1 MTCEGAVISYEEG
14 IFPMIPSGTDAVFS
28 ESGTPYVGHDFRF
41 MVHNNECNGIEGD
54 ENQWYIK
61 YSYEVLQEDIN
72 GLNNALFG
80 DRAKE
85 LKELQA
91 YKDLLDQITFLV
103 SIGEMTDEDLVA
115 TQNTVH
121 EALKDGHNRY
131 YKWYDLS
138 RFPQSFIQE
147 PEIGL
152 VGTNN
157 SLCNYLRKN
166 NKVWYVSFQGDR
178 VVFMGNNFDALNNCM
193 QELQNEL
200 RFYAGGDWVNTSK
213 RTTQRW
219 ELVQERVDLEFSNIH
234 LIAQT
239 WNTSEDEALLILSS
253 EIEQEL
259 RDEDY
264 LRKFVLAGFSQDSI
278 DPIL

>member
-1 MTCEGAVISYEEG
+1 
-14 IFPMIPSGTDAVFS
+14 
-28 ESGTPYVGHDFRF
+28 
-41 MVHNNECNGIEGD
+41 
-54 ENQWYIK
+54 
-61 YSYEVLQEDIN
+61 
-72 GLNNALFG
+72 
-80 DRAKE
+80 
-85 LKELQA
+85 
-91 YKDLLDQITFLV
+91 
-103 SIGEMTDEDLVA
+103 
-115 TQNTVH
+115 
-121 EALKDGHNRY
+121 
-131 YKWYDLS
+131 
-138 RFPQSFIQE
+138 
-147 PEIGL
+147 
-152 VGTNN
+152 
-157 SLCNYLRKN
+157 
-166 NKVWYVSFQGDR
+166 
-178 VVFMGNNFDALNNCM
+178 MGNNFDALNNCI